1 MIELENIRRTF
12 QVGEQTVKALNDIS
26 LTITKGEYVSVMGPS
41 GSGKST
47 LLNVIALLD
56 QPSSG
61 RYLLNGRQATQLS
74 DDELA
79 KVRRENIGFVFQ
91 FFHLIPR
98 LTAAENIEMPMI
110 LAGIPARERQQ
121 RVAKALA
128 EVGLEDRAE
137 HKPDQLSGG
146 QLQRVAIARAMIMK
160 PEILLADEPTGNLD
174 SQSGKEII
182 ELLES
187 LNRQGVTLMIITHDP
202 NIGGRANR
210 KIRIVDGRIVKAAD
224 DAAISIAGLDGDK
237 RAASASASPHT
248 QPTAD

>member
-1 MIELENIRRTF
+1 MIRLEHIHRYF
-12 QVGEQTVKALNDIS
+12 KVGDQTVHALNDVNLFIA
-26 LTITKGEYVSVMGPS
+26 KGEYYSVMGPS

-61 RYLLNGRQATQLS
+61 RYLLNDQDVTQRS

-79 KVRRENIGFVFQ
+79 KIRRENIGFVFQ

-98 LTAAENIEMPMI
+98 LSAAENIEMPMI
-110 LAGIPARERQQ
+110 LAGIAVKERKQ
-121 RVAKALA
+121 RVAQALA
-128 EVGLEDRAE
+128 EVNLQDRAG

-146 QLQRVAIARAMIMK
+146 QLQRVAIARAMIMR

-174 SQSGKEII
+174 SKSGIEII

-187 LNRQGVTLMIITHDP
+187 LNRYGVTLMIITHDQTL
-202 NIGGRANR
+202 GDRAQR
-210 KIRIVDGRIVKAAD
+210 KIRIVDGQ
-224 DAAISIAGLDGDK
+224 L
-237 RAASASASPHT
+237 
-248 QPTAD
+248 QNL

>member
-1 MIELENIRRTF
+1 MIQLENIHRYF
-12 QVGEQTVKALNDIS
+12 QVGEQTVHALNDI
-26 LTITKGEYVSVMGPS
+26 TITINKGEYISVMGPS

-61 RYLLNGRQATQLS
+61 RYLLNNQDVTQRS

-98 LTAAENIEMPMI
+98 LSAAENVEMPMI
-110 LAGIPARERQQ
+110 LAGIPVKERKQ
-121 RVAKALA
+121 RVAQALA
-128 EVGLEDRAE
+128 SVNLQDRSS
-137 HKPDQLSGG
+137 HRPDQLSGG
-146 QLQRVAIARAMIMK
+146 QLQRVAIARAMIMR

-174 SQSGKEII
+174 SKSGMEII

-187 LNRQGVTLMIITHDP
+187 LNQQGVTLMIITHDQTVG
-202 NIGGRANR
+202 NRAQR
-210 KIRIVDGRIVKAAD
+210 QIRIVDGQ
-224 DAAISIAGLDGDK
+224 IA
-237 RAASASASPHT
+237 
-248 QPTAD
+248 Q